1 MVVAVIDKREKG
13 RDRNF
18 VLIDEAVTTKK
29 NSIPAVKQK
38 HNDDDSN
45 KPKRKK
51 KTGDVF
57 DRVWAA
63 GGGWMS
69 FRKLFRNS
77 VFDKSKKLEFD
88 EMGSLSYT
96 LK

>member
-38 HNDDDSN
+38 HNDDSN

-51 KTGDVF
+51 KTEMFFLSCVGCWRWV
-57 DRVWAA
+57 
-63 GGGWMS
+63 
-69 FRKLFRNS
+69 N
-77 VFDKSKKLEFD
+77 EF
-88 EMGSLSYT
+88 
-96 LK
+96 